1 MKTAISLP
9 DEIFAAA
16 DALASRLGVSRSELY
31 RTALAAFLERHA
43 EALVTEK
50 LNEVHGAL
58 GDPGVDPVLARLQGA
73 SLARD
78 EW

>member
-16 DALASRLGVSRSELY
+16 DELARRLGVSRSELY
-31 RTALAAFLERHA
+31 RTALAAFLAQHA
-43 EALVTEK
+43 EDLVTER
-50 LNEVHGAL
+50 LNEIHGAL
-58 GDPGVDPVLARLQGA
+58 GSPPVDPVLARLQGA